1 MMVKQQKQQ
10 NKKVFGVEEA
20 RLSEEFAKTK
30 EQKDTVLAVMR
41 VMRIPIKLKD
51 EITNR
56 TTKLFKTI
64 DQKRKKINVLE
75 KKAQTLENI
84 REAELRETEE
94 LKNVLNSWVN

>member
-1 MMVKQQKQQ
+1 
-10 NKKVFGVEEA
+10 
-20 RLSEEFAKTK
+20 
-30 EQKDTVLAVMR
+30 MR

-75 KKAQTLENI
+75 KKALTLENS
-84 REAELRETEE
+84 REAEIRETEE

>member
-1 MMVKQQKQQ
+1 
-10 NKKVFGVEEA
+10 
-20 RLSEEFAKTK
+20 LSEEFAKTK

-75 KKAQTLENI
+75 KKALTLENS
-84 REAELRETEE
+84 REAEIRETEE

>member
-1 MMVKQQKQQ
+1 M
-10 NKKVFGVEEA
+10 
-20 RLSEEFAKTK
+20 SEEFAKTK

-94 LKNVLNSWVN
+94 LKNVLNSWTN

>member
-1 MMVKQQKQQ
+1 M
-10 NKKVFGVEEA
+10 
-20 RLSEEFAKTK
+20 SEEFAKTK

-75 KKAQTLENI
+75 KKALTLENS
-84 REAELRETEE
+84 REAEIRETEE